1 MKKNKQPK
9 GKLSKGIKRLTRPM
23 ADKQMKNPATEKN
36 GKWNNSKIQFYT
48 QKTGGKNAKNR
59 DKI

>member
-1 MKKNKQPK
+1 
-9 GKLSKGIKRLTRPM
+9 M